1 MRSWIPVTIAFAAL
15 LCLCGSA
22 SASDK
27 DSLQIFFRRILQ
39 QNQQH
44 QLTDSAY
51 LKKIDSTVFHCFD
64 RTDFPQLMEQYRHIV
79 FTDTAFRERRIIY
92 FQYRGIH
99 SVNNNSTG
107 QSIFWFGKMAEEARS
122 QGNIARQLAANRA
135 MISIFADNDDYE
147 KCFQRYDSISA
158 LLRAQAD
165 AAAAG
170 KSKAI
175 MMENVCGI
183 LGTMTSLFYSR
194 ERFKQA
200 LAAEGLLQRVMVAV
214 NGHPK
219 NYEPY
224 LSKIRISAN
233 EAAFAKARYELKDP
247 QLAASILNQTLHWI
261 RSSTTMGAGIKP
273 FFEYD
278 VYKGGVEYFMETG
291 EEDSAA
297 RYLSLLDQLDLP
309 MIRARKQQ
317 FYHEQM
323 ALLLHNKGQVA
334 AAYEHNRKALALK
347 DSVLRATLT
356 DRDNNVY
363 AQTQMEYSRE
373 LLTEEQQARS
383 KAEQINISL
392 ILLIISI
399 LVIFTVFFFWL
410 RQRQRNKFLNAK
422 LRMARNIHDEIGPQ
436 LLYIKLLTRKE
447 KESGAASSPH
457 LLQMDGA
464 IGTVMETVRGL
475 AHDLKSEKE
484 LSTTQLYEDIRALLH
499 KTEALTGIDYQFYF
513 NQKNRPLNYF
523 QYQHLRNILSELV
536 NNTLKHAE
544 WSRIDAMLL
553 VLPRKIRIVYTDNG
567 QGFEPAYE
575 QKNGIGLA
583 NIRERVDKLRGELS
597 LRNNYPEG
605 YTIEINIPFS

>member
-1 MRSWIPVTIAFAAL
+1 VTIAFAAL

-22 SASDK
+22 SAGDK
-27 DSLQIFFRRILQ
+27 DSLQIFFHRILQ

-44 QLTDSAY
+44 LLPDSLY
-51 LKKIDSTVFHCFD
+51 LKKVDSIVFHCFD
-64 RTDFPQLMEQYRHIV
+64 RADFPQLLEPYRRFV
-79 FTDTAFRERRIIY
+79 FSDTAFRERRIIY

-107 QSIFWFGKMAEEARS
+107 QSIFWFGKMAEEAKS
-122 QGNIARQLAANRA
+122 QKNIARQLAANRA
-135 MISIFADNDDYE
+135 MISIFADNNDYE
-147 KCFQRYDSISA
+147 KCFQRYDSIST
-158 LLRAQAD
+158 LLTTQAN

-170 KSKAI
+170 KSKGI

-183 LGTMTSLFYSR
+183 LGTMTNLFYSR
-194 ERFKQA
+194 ERFTQA
-200 LAAEGLLQRVMVAV
+200 HAAESLLLRVMGAV
-214 NGHPK
+214 NSHPQ
-219 NYEPY
+219 NYEPFV
-224 LSKIRISAN
+224 SKIRISAN
-233 EAAFAKARYELKDP
+233 EAAFAKARYEKDDP
-247 QLAASILNQTLHWI
+247 ELAASILNQTLHWI
-261 RSSTTMGAGIKP
+261 RSSTSMSAGIKP

-278 VYKGGVEYFMETG
+278 AYKTGIEYFMETAQ
-291 EEDSAA
+291 EDSASK
-297 RYLSLLDQLDLP
+297 YLSLLDQLNLP

-323 ALLLHNKGQVA
+323 AMLLHNKGQVA

-347 DSVLRATLT
+347 DSVLRATLV

-363 AQTQMEYSRE
+363 AQTQIEFSRE
-373 LLTEEQQARS
+373 QLSEEQQARS
-383 KAEQINISL
+383 KAEQTNISL
-392 ILLIISI
+392 LLLIISI
-399 LVIFTVFFFWL
+399 LIIFTVLFFWL
-410 RQRQRNKFLNAK
+410 RQRQKNKFLHAK

-447 KESGAASSPH
+447 KESGAAASPH

-484 LSTTQLYEDIRALLH
+484 LSTIQLYEDVRALLH
-499 KTEALTGIDYQFYF
+499 KTEALTGINYQFYF
-513 NQKNRPLNYF
+513 NQKDRPLNYF

-553 VLPRKIRIVYTDNG
+553 ILPRKIQIVYTDNG